1 MEWVNFCFLL
11 KNRRL
16 LGAIKKVCHPHGL
29 ETVPFMMVK
38 IPNKKLEGLRFA
50 SCEHH
55 LLVTNLYSY
64 ILKNAQLCQN
74 KGYLCITVFTVAM

>member
-16 LGAIKKVCHPHGL
+16 LGAIKKVCHLHGL

-38 IPNKKLEGLRFA
+38 IPIKKLEGLRFA

-64 ILKNAQLCQN
+64 I
-74 KGYLCITVFTVAM
+74 